1 MRRRIRVIL
10 TSTANGSMRVVGL
23 FSPSTVAVLAG
34 AALTVIGLHLVY
46 PPLAYIVPGVTLVI
60 GGLWLAG
67 LPLTR
72 SRE

>member
-1 MRRRIRVIL
+1 M
-10 TSTANGSMRVVGL
+10 

-67 LPLTR
+67 LPLAR
-72 SRE
+72 GRE